1 LTNFLYID
9 TIRSHCVYICY
20 KLSRTEL
27 KALVLWV
34 EIVAIAIREYK
45 LSEIEKALDLFPSG
59 LEDIYA
65 RISLRIDFSRRGT
78 ITKISHWIVVA
89 LYPLTLSQL
98 FFAIEVSGVPSV
110 VSLNR
115 DKVMTDQL
123 SYCGDFLT
131 IKNKKSIFSTERLR
145 IVSYAKNAIKS
156 LSWHCFAS
164 KGKLPTCDC

>member
-1 LTNFLYID
+1 
-9 TIRSHCVYICY
+9 
-20 KLSRTEL
+20 
-27 KALVLWV
+27 
-34 EIVAIAIREYK
+34 
-45 LSEIEKALDLFPSG
+45 
-59 LEDIYA
+59 
-65 RISLRIDFSRRGT
+65 
-78 ITKISHWIVVA
+78 VA

-131 IKNKKSIFSTERLR
+131 IKDKKSIFSTERLR

-164 KGKLPTCDC
+164 KRKLPTCDC